1 MKVVIG
7 NVQANMMIKSC

>member
-7 NVQANMMIKSC
+7 NVQASMMIKSC